1 MRVGY
6 ARVST
11 KDQSINLQVDALKKA
26 QCEQIFQEV
35 ASGANTARPV
45 LNDLLSRLRSG
56 DVLIIWKL
64 DRLGRSLKHLVT
76 LTNELLE
83 RQIGLI
89 SLNDPID
96 TTTPQ
101 GRLVFNIFAS
111 LAEFERDLIRERTQ
125 AGLQAARARGRKGG
139 RPGGLSKQAE
149 STAMAAET
157 LYREG
162 ALSVQAICER
172 LNISKPTLYK
182 YLRHRGVK
190 IGARTQKAPDAASA
204 PRQPIRA
211 QEA

>member
-11 KDQSINLQVDALKKA
+11 KEQNVEMQVDALKKA
-26 QCEQIFQEV
+26 QCEQIFEEV
-35 ASGANTARPV
+35 ASGAKTARPV
-45 LNDLLSRLRSG
+45 LDDLLSRLRPG
-56 DVLIIWKL
+56 DVLVIWKL
-64 DRLGRSLKHLVT
+64 DRLGRSLRHLVT

-83 RQIGLI
+83 RQIGLV

-96 TTTPQ
+96 TTTAQ

-125 AGLQAARARGRKGG
+125 AGLEAARARGRKGG
-139 RPGGLSKQAE
+139 RPRGLSKQAKA
-149 STAMAAET
+149 TAMAAET

-162 ALSVQAICER
+162 ELSVQEICHQ
-172 LNISKPTLYK
+172 LNISKPTLYS

-190 IGARTQKAPDAASA
+190 IGTQRAS
-204 PRQPIRA
+204 R
-211 QEA
+211 

>member
-11 KDQSINLQVDALKKA
+11 KDQSLDLQEDALRKA
-26 QCEQIFQEV
+26 GCEEVFAEV
-35 ASGANTARPV
+35 ASGAKTARPV
-45 LNDLLSRLRSG
+45 LDDLLSRLRAG
-56 DVLIIWKL
+56 DVLVVWKL

-76 LTNELLE
+76 LAMELME
-83 RQIGLI
+83 REIGLI

-101 GRLVFNIFAS
+101 GRLIFNIFAS

-139 RPGGLSKQAE
+139 RPPGLSKKAKA
-149 STAMAAET
+149 TAMAAET

-162 ALSVQAICER
+162 QLSVQEICDQ
-172 LNISKPTLYK
+172 LGISKPTLYS

-190 IGARTQKAPDAASA
+190 TVRNN
-204 PRQPIRA
+204 
-211 QEA
+211 

>member
-11 KDQSINLQVDALKKA
+11 KEQNLDLQVDALQKA
-26 QCEQIFQEV
+26 ECEEVYREV
-35 ASGANTARPV
+35 ASGAKTARPV
-45 LNDLLSRLRSG
+45 LDDLLSRLRAG
-56 DVLIIWKL
+56 DVLVIWKL

-76 LTNELLE
+76 LTAELME
-83 RQIGLI
+83 RKIGLI

-125 AGLQAARARGRKGG
+125 AGLKAARARGRTGG
-139 RPGGLSKQAE
+139 RPPGLSKKAE
-149 STAMAAET
+149 ATAMAAET

-162 ALSVQAICER
+162 QLSVQGICDQ
-172 LNISKPTLYK
+172 LGISKPTLYA

-190 IGARTQKAPDAASA
+190 TGTHRNSA
-204 PRQPIRA
+204 TNV
-211 QEA
+211 

>member
-11 KDQSINLQVDALKKA
+11 KDQNLDLQVDALQKEE
-26 QCEQIFQEV
+26 CEEVFREV
-35 ASGANTARPV
+35 ASGAKTARPV
-45 LNDLLSRLRSG
+45 LDDLLSRLRAG
-56 DVLIIWKL
+56 DVLVIWKL

-76 LTNELLE
+76 LATELME
-83 RQIGLI
+83 REIGLI

-125 AGLQAARARGRKGG
+125 AGLKAARARGRKGG
-139 RPGGLSKQAE
+139 RPRGLSKKADA
-149 STAMAAET
+149 TAMAAET

-162 ALSVQAICER
+162 KLSVQEICDQ
-172 LNISKPTLYK
+172 LGISKPTLYA
-182 YLRHRGVK
+182 YLKHRDVK
-190 IGARTQKAPDAASA
+190 IGSRRNPAAGN
-204 PRQPIRA
+204 Q
-211 QEA
+211 QGVNT